1 MITPAT
7 ARSLWSDQRNSPPT
21 RKMTLRADRSAMPCC
36 ATRSPPPSSTMAAG
50 PTPSCLPAPTTL
62 SCSTDCAGFPPGRSA
77 SSTQRRRSRAES
89 SICSAPPNRGR
100 RPAPPAQFSPPAT
113 RPPLSWRVLGL
124 APRPRPPQRQI
135 SSANALPTFAGPAA
149 HNRPSTPFPFRRAA
163 LRFCRRHGFWGS
175 RQMTTAVASPQ
186 TQAWYLN
193 RWSQLV
199 LGIIA
204 MMAISSPQ
212 YVWTLF
218 TGPLNQ
224 KLGTTLAELQW
235 AFSLLIILQTW
246 CSPLQAYLVDRF
258 GPRLLI
264 SVGALMSGGGWV
276 LSAYVGNVW
285 ALYFTYGVICGFGT
299 GIIYVGIIGL
309 MVRWFP
315 DRRGL
320 ATGLA
325 AAGYGFGAIFTSFP
339 IDSMIKSSGY
349 AHTLVVWGIIQGVI
363 GILAAQWLRVPPESY
378 QVLGAAPTGVIAA
391 QQTKHSYSPAE
402 MLRNPIFWLLFV
414 MMCMMSTSGL
424 MVVSNVGPFAN
435 DYKVAQVMVLGMAA
449 LPLSLTLSRL
459 TNGLTR
465 PFFGWISDH
474 IGREQTMALAFALE
488 AAAIVVLF
496 FFLDHPAMFVVLTGL
511 VFFGWGEIFSLFP
524 STLTDTFG
532 SKFAATNYGF
542 LYIAQGVGSIL
553 GGPAAAFLKQLSG
566 GWAPVFVVV
575 ICLDALT
582 AILAITALRSMRRRH
597 LQSG

>member
-1 MITPAT
+1 MSTVA
-7 ARSLWSDQRNSPPT
+7 AAAQT
-21 RKMTLRADRSAMPCC
+21 R
-36 ATRSPPPSSTMAAG
+36 
-50 PTPSCLPAPTTL
+50 
-62 SCSTDCAGFPPGRSA
+62 
-77 SSTQRRRSRAES
+77 
-89 SICSAPPNRGR
+89 
-100 RPAPPAQFSPPAT
+100 
-113 RPPLSWRVLGL
+113 V
-124 APRPRPPQRQI
+124 
-135 SSANALPTFAGPAA
+135 
-149 HNRPSTPFPFRRAA
+149 
-163 LRFCRRHGFWGS
+163 
-175 RQMTTAVASPQ
+175 
-186 TQAWYLN
+186 WYLN

-218 TGPLNQ
+218 TGPLNKQ
-224 KLGTTLAELQW
+224 LGTTLAELQW

-264 SVGALMSGGGWV
+264 SVGALMAGGGWV
-276 LSAYVGNVW
+276 LSAYVSNVW
-285 ALYFTYGVICGFGT
+285 ALYLTYGVICGFGT

-349 AHTLVVWGIIQGVI
+349 AHTLVVWGIVQGVI
-363 GILAAQWLRVPPESY
+363 GLIAAQWLRIPPAGWSPA
-378 QVLGAAPTGVIAA
+378 G
-391 QQTKHSYSPAE
+391 YSPASASTMQSKRSYTPRE
-402 MLRNPIFWLLFV
+402 MLQSPVFWLLFV
-414 MMCMMSTSGL
+414 MMSMMSTSGL

-435 DYKVAQVMVLGMAA
+435 EYKVAQALVLGMAA

-465 PFFGWISDH
+465 PFFGWVSDH
-474 IGREQTMALAFALE
+474 IGRENTMALAFSLECVAILVMFAFIDQPAL
-488 AAAIVVLF
+488 
-496 FFLDHPAMFVVLTGL
+496 FVVLTGL

-532 SKFAATNYGF
+532 PKFAATNYGF

-553 GGPAAAFLKQLSG
+553 GGPAAAYLHQRTGS
-566 GWAPVFVVV
+566 WTAVFILVAV
-575 ICLDALT
+575 LDAVT
-582 AILAITALRSMRRRH
+582 ALLAITALRGMRQRH
-597 LQSG
+597 FAKG